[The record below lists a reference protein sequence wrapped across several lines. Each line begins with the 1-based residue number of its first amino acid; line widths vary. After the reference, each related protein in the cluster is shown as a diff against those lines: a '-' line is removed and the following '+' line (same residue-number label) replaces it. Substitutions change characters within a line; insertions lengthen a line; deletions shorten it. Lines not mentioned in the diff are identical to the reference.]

1 MSNNHKTRLNNRCR
15 KPHEKKPIRPGIKS
29 MRGQPE
35 IYNELKKIASFSI
48 TPTAKAGLAK
58 LSAVRNI
65 SASELIEQIG
75 RGIISLSDADSINY
89 QTSFWQESNADKSSV
104 PK

>member
-1 MSNNHKTRLNNRCR
+1 
-15 KPHEKKPIRPGIKS
+15 

-35 IYNELKKIASFSI
+35 IYDELKKPASFAI

-58 LSAVRNI
+58 LSAARNI

-89 QTSFWQESNADKSSV
+89 QTSLWQESNANKSEA